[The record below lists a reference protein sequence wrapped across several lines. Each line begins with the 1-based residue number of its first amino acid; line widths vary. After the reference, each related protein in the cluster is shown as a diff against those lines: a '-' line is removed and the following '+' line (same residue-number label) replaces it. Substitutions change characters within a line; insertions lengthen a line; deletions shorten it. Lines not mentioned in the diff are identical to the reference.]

1 MIKRKLVGACFGE
14 FSEES
19 GFDQPTT
26 RGLSD
31 WTFKLVI
38 SYHLQMVEQDS
49 VSKEMSKRGFSSKSA
64 EWSRSKKFSELK
76 IDVNFVPLKN
86 QMRKSHEPA
95 GGAKKPRQL
104 VTSQQPPIRS
114 TNVKWTVKTRSC
126 AHPPIRSPVSCIYS
140 SFLSNRYNCIGWY
153 LLRQIW
159 NDIENI

>member
-1 MIKRKLVGACFGE
+1 MGVFNPLSQSQTLLKRSVNN
-14 FSEES
+14 
-19 GFDQPTT
+19 
-26 RGLSD
+26 GLD
-31 WTFKLVI
+31 NVANI
-38 SYHLQMVEQDS
+38 PDS

-114 TNVKWTVKTRSC
+114 TNVK
-126 AHPPIRSPVSCIYS
+126 
-140 SFLSNRYNCIGWY
+140 
-153 LLRQIW
+153 
-159 NDIENI
+159 